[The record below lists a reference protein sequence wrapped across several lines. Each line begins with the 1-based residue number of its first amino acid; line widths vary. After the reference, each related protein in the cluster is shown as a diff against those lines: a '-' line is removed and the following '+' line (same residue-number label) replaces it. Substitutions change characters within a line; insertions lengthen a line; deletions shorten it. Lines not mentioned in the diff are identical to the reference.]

1 MTQDDMTQKEAALA
15 YLERD
20 RLRYLG
26 LVEVLRRHSG
36 DLLYAGKDGVLLY
49 DRWSTAYMLT
59 AETQKAAEDMLARI
73 PAEAKLCLAHESWYL
88 PALREKLGLEVRPG
102 CHQVAWL
109 EETPPA
115 PSPLPGEIIDLD
127 RRWTAWVSAHY
138 GHSYA
143 DEAYIAQAIG
153 RGMLGAFVEGELAG
167 FIGTH
172 DEGTVGLLKVLPE
185 YRRRGVAEA
194 LHRAMIGRVLARGG
208 IPFSHV
214 EVGNEASMALQ
225 KKVGMAVSEHLVY
238 WMF

>member
-1 MTQDDMTQKEAALA
+1 MTQKEAAQA

-26 LVEVLRRHSG
+26 LVEVLRRDSG
-36 DLLYAGKDGVLLY
+36 EVLYAGKDGVLLY
-49 DRWSTAYMLT
+49 DRGSTAYMLT
-59 AETQKAAEDMLARI
+59 AETQGAAQAMLALI
-73 PAEAKLCLAHESWYL
+73 PAEAGLCMAHESWYL
-88 PALREKLGLEVRPG
+88 PALREKLGLKVGPV

-115 PSPLPGEIIDLD
+115 PSPLPGEIMSLD
-127 RRWTAWVSAHY
+127 RSWTALVSAHY

-143 DEAYIAQAIG
+143 DDAYVAQAIG
-153 RGMLGAFVEGELAG
+153 RGMLGAFVGGELAG

-172 DEGTVGLLKVLPE
+172 DEGTVGMLKVLPQ

-194 LHRAMIGRVLARGG
+194 LHRAMIGRVLALGG
-208 IPFSHV
+208 IPFGHV

-225 KKVGMAVSEHLVY
+225 KKVGMTVSEHLVY